1 MSKVLV
7 VDDSLSVRK
16 VVERALAGRQID
28 VVCAASGSE
37 ALERLERDAPDVVAM
52 DQVGGLEGRHGGE
65 STHGW
70 RPSSDLR

>member
-28 VVCAASGSE
+28 VV
-37 ALERLERDAPDVVAM
+37 
-52 DQVGGLEGRHGGE
+52 
-65 STHGW
+65 
-70 RPSSDLR
+70 